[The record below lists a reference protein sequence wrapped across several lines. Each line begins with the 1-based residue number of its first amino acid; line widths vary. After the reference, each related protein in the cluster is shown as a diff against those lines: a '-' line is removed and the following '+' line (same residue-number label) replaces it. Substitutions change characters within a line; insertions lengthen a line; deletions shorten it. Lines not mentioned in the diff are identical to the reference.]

1 VSGFHI
7 SNRPDWQMA
16 AQRLVSG
23 CLALK
28 SLDQRVELMESVCFG
43 LGDELYPA
51 FLHILCVIG
60 QHGDHEARKLITD
73 TLVRTLLTG
82 RLPSG
87 KLPAWGASLFDPK
100 SLLGK
105 TTSLGPV
112 EYLFIWYSQPSAN
125 LPLPVQSFQQAAF
138 DLISLISSNDEAKY
152 LYCKKLRSDIDTP
165 LDGYLSSK
173 TINAIRAF
181 LEAWET
187 GVSIHLAIDQ
197 YLEVL
202 HGDSLSRL
210 DGI

>member
-1 VSGFHI
+1 MSDFHL
-7 SNRPDWQMA
+7 SARPDWQMA

-23 CLALK
+23 CLAL
-28 SLDQRVELMESVCFG
+28 SAQDQRVELMESVCFG

-60 QHGDHEARKLITD
+60 QHGDQEVRKLITD
-73 TLVRTLLTG
+73 TLVQSLLTG

-87 KLPAWGASLFDPK
+87 KQPAWGASKFDPEA
-100 SLLGK
+100 LLGK

-112 EYLFIWYSQPSAN
+112 EYLFIWYSQPSAVT
-125 LPLPVQSFQQAAF
+125 PLPILSFQQAAF
-138 DLISLISSNDEAKY
+138 DLLSLISSNIDAKH

-173 TINAIRAF
+173 TKNAIRVF
-181 LEAWET
+181 VDAWEKD
-187 GVSIHLAIDQ
+187 VSIRMAIDQ

-210 DGI
+210 VDI